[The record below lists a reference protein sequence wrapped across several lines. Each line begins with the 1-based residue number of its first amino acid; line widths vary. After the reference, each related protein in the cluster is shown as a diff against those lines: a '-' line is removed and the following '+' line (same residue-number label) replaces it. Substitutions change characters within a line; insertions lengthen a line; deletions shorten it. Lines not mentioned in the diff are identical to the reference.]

1 MNGARLVLLVVD
13 CLPLSHH
20 LLGHCFLLNKM
31 PADDTRSMT
40 V

>member
-1 MNGARLVLLVVD
+1 MNGARLVLVLVD

-31 PADDTRSMT
+31 PAHDTRSMT